1 MTWIYNGKVYDPES
15 PPEEYAGFVYRITNL
30 SNNMKYIGKK
40 ILWSRRRVKQKG
52 KTRRKIVIK
61 ESDWRNYYGSN
72 ILLKEEVKKNGPDK
86 YKREILKFCRT
97 KGECSYYEAKLQFEN
112 DVLLRDDYYNE
123 LIMCRVNSKHIRS
136 DNGDE

>member
-52 KTRRKIVIK
+52 KNRRKIVIK

-72 ILLKEEVKKNGPDK
+72 ISLKEEVKKNGPDK

-97 KGECSYYEAKLQFEN
+97 KGECSYYEAKLQFDN

-123 LIMCRVNSKHIRS
+123 LIMCRVNSKHIRTQK
-136 DNGDE
+136 GDE